1 VIIRASIKEMIQEET
16 NVNLLIRQMEEMS
29 GAVII
34 MIKEKLSLCI
44 FYEKRRKDINDK
56 STNIDRN
63 LVLIIVN

>member
-1 VIIRASIKEMIQEET
+1 MIQEET